1 MSVHRPTR
9 PRLTGR
15 SCFPILIG
23 SFVAAL
29 IAAPARAE
37 IRGQVVDATGQP
49 LPRAH
54 VRAVHPNGAGGV
66 FTDERGRFTL
76 PGAAPCTLHVTLTG
90 FQAAIVPCAPGAQR
104 VELVILPV
112 RETVMVT
119 ATRTEAPTSQV
130 GASATIFSGDDL
142 ERRQEPLLADLLV
155 FAPGAMLMRNGAPGA
170 VTSLFVRGGESDYN
184 KVLLDG
190 VPLNEP
196 GGTFFLNNLTTEN
209 LERIEIVRG
218 AYSTLFGSDAMASVI
233 QLITKRGDRTVRR
246 PRVSA
251 QVDGGT
257 YGTVHAN
264 AAINGGFGRIDYS
277 AGLAR
282 FDTDNRVPNS
292 ALENTTLS
300 GNVGFALTETATLR
314 FVGRAE
320 REHVGTPGPTAFG
333 RPDRDAF
340 FERRDGIGSVTFDHR
355 RNQKLRER
363 AAYSL
368 ATSRQQSTNL
378 VVDEAYTAL
387 YKGRSG
393 VFPSSDFLNDSMN
406 HFRRHHAEYQAD
418 LGLTGG
424 GTFGAQT
431 LTILADW
438 DGERATSLRRSL
450 TPLLPD
456 TRTQTARD
464 NFGASIQ
471 EQILWQRVFVTFGGR
486 VERNESFGIAFVPR
500 ATAVFVVR
508 ESNGSAGETRV
519 KTSAGTGIKAP
530 TMAESFSVSMFARG
544 NPDLKPER
552 SRSAEVGVEQR
563 LAGDRVKAE
572 LTYFD
577 NRFEDVIQLVTTDP
591 ATFAGQ
597 YFNTGVTR
605 ARGLEVAAEAA
616 PVPWLRARA
625 AYTLLDG
632 RVVAS
637 AAPNDRVFRLGAEL
651 FRRPRHSGALGL
663 TATWERLFA
672 DLNGVFVGRF
682 VDNDFGLFNP
692 SFTESPGHT
701 VWDARLGVRLTRY
714 VTGLISIDNL
724 TNEDYS
730 EPLGYQPLLR
740 TVRAG
745 IRVGL

>member
-1 MSVHRPTR
+1 MSVHRPVR
-9 PRLTGR
+9 PAVAGR
-15 SCFPILIG
+15 PILIG

-29 IAAPARAE
+29 TGASVHAE
-37 IRGQVVDATGQP
+37 VRGQVVDATGQP
-49 LPRAH
+49 LPRAY
-54 VRAVHPNGAGGV
+54 VRAVHANGATAV
-66 FTDERGRFTL
+66 YTDERGHFTL
-76 PGAAPCTLHVTLTG
+76 PDATSCTLHVTLTG
-90 FQAAIVPCAPGAQR
+90 FQPATLPCTPASQR
-104 VELVILPV
+104 VELAILPV

-119 ATRTEAPTSQV
+119 ATRTEAPASQA
-130 GASATIFSGDDL
+130 GASATIVTSDDL

-155 FAPGAMLMRNGAPGA
+155 FTPGAMLMRNGASGA

-233 QLITKRGDRTVRR
+233 QLITKRGDRTARR

-264 AAINGGFGRIDYS
+264 AAISGGIGRIDYS
-277 AGLAR
+277 VAGAR
-282 FDTDNRVPNS
+282 LDTDNRVPNS
-292 ALENTTLS
+292 ALANTTIS
-300 GNVGFALTETATLR
+300 GSVGVALAETATLR
-314 FVGRAE
+314 FVGRGE

-340 FERRDGIGSVTFDHR
+340 FKRRDGIGSLMFDHR
-355 RNQKLRER
+355 PNPRFRER

-368 ATSRQQSTNL
+368 ATSYQQSTNL
-378 VVDEAYTAL
+378 LQDEPYTAS
-387 YKGRSG
+387 YKGRIG
-393 VFPSSDFLNDSMN
+393 VFRSSDFLNDSVN
-406 HFRRHHAEYQAD
+406 DLRRHHAEYQVD
-418 LGLTGG
+418 LGLANGARL
-424 GTFGAQT
+424 GTQT
-431 LTILADW
+431 LTLLADW
-438 DGERATSLRRSL
+438 DGERATVTNRL
-450 TPLLPD
+450 TG
-456 TRTQTARD
+456 TRTDNARD
-464 NFGASIQ
+464 NGGASVQ
-471 EQILWQRVFVTFGGR
+471 QQMLWRRVFLTVGAR
-486 VERNESFGIAFVPR
+486 VERNESFGGAFVPR
-500 ATAVFVVR
+500 GTAVFVVR
-508 ESNGSAGETRV
+508 ESSGLAGETRV
-519 KTSAGTGIKAP
+519 KASAGTGIKEP
-530 TMAESFSVSMFARG
+530 TLAESFSVSTFARG

-552 SRSAEVGVEQR
+552 SRSAELGVEQR

-597 YFNTGVTR
+597 YFNTGITR

-616 PVPWLRARA
+616 PVSWLRARA

-632 RVVAS
+632 KVVAS
-637 AAPNDRVFRLGAEL
+637 AVPSDRVFRLGAEL
-651 FRRPRHSGALGL
+651 FRRPRHSGAIGI
-663 TATWERLFA
+663 TTTWERLFA

-682 VDNDFGLFNP
+682 VDDDFGLFNP

-701 VWDARLGVRLTRY
+701 VWDARFGVRINRQL
-714 VTGLISIDNL
+714 TGLISIDNL
-724 TNEDYS
+724 TNQDYS

-745 IRVGL
+745 IRVGF